1 MAGGLELCT
10 LELNHYGLVEN
21 GVYKGGKVC
30 YVDNCVDDY
39 LSLVDLQK
47 IGVELGYNV
56 DITQRVTSL
65 KVYYKKPGKFGAS
78 ALIEVKDDSFIP
90 GLIACIPGNRIV
102 QLYYHDPTDLNTIGS
117 QAFEVWPSLDSE
129 NYNGGTDEFKGH
141 QYWPFIDRLANADNS
156 VKKVNT
162 YEAASVGIHEPIN
175 VEEVNGV
182 DAPNKVFDVNH
193 PNEVLDFHPPNE
205 ATGEISSDGEDID
218 IPYSGS
224 DEEEGEQNFNKLS
237 KKRKRKLPSFKQWR
251 RDTDLRNPE
260 FRLGMQ
266 FANKAEVKE
275 AIKEWA
281 IINGREVKFVKDDKI
296 RVRAKCVGNKKTKC
310 PFTIFASIIDS
321 YEPTFA
327 IKTLCLDHHCGRV
340 GKLKFANSKWLAE
353 KFADKIKKNPH
364 WNVGAFKSEVLD
376 QYRMNVSRH
385 QIYRAKRLSKLII
398 ERSYKEQYAR
408 LWDYAEQLKVAN
420 KGSTVV
426 ISNKM
431 EGDQPVFRRM
441 YVCLEA
447 CKKGFLEGCRHVIGV
462 DGCHLKGPYTGQI
475 LTAVGVDG
483 NNGMFPI
490 AYAIVEIENKSS
502 WIWFLELLKADLNIE
517 NGAAWV
523 FISDKQKGLIPAI
536 QSVLPT
542 TEHRMC
548 WRHLYNNFK
557 ASHPGLALK
566 NTLWAL
572 ATSNTI
578 PWFDVEMEKMKQQD
592 EKAWIWI
599 QKRPPQNWSR
609 AYFASHFKC
618 DILLN
623 NLCESFNS
631 RILDARDKAILTC
644 LERIMVY
651 IMLRM
656 ANRRI
661 AARHW
666 KHPVG
671 PRIFKIIEK
680 NKLGASQCIPMMAG
694 DKKFLVQH
702 MYGAE
707 FVVDLKAKT
716 CSCRRWDLCGIPCP
730 HAISC
735 IFSTDENVYDY
746 THDCYKQEAYL
757 ISYDPIVHPVPSM
770 DQWKKTGLPAIR
782 PPPYKKQP
790 GRPKMSRTKEVGEV
804 QAPAPPPPNPIPPD
818 YIPPPAKLKRIFVKG
833 YSDHFHQINGPNP
846 STGIGKPKGCGVTK
860 GKGKQA
866 TQKPVSTEKDKEIS
880 SSIAKGNGARTS

>member
-1 MAGGLELCT
+1 MATTFRWSGEHPQYTSTTPNMHILEFGAGGLELCT

-56 DITQRVTSL
+56 DITQKVTSL
-65 KVYYKKPGKFGAS
+65 KVYHKKPGKFGAS

-141 QYWPFIDRLANADNS
+141 QYWPFIDCLANADNS

-162 YEAASVGIHEPIN
+162 YEAASVGIHGNIQEFNEDEAREDNENNEKEGENEEEDEVFVDSDYGVSDDEEPIN

-182 DAPNKVFDVNH
+182 DAPNEVFDVNH

-321 YEPTFA
+321 DEPTFA
-327 IKTLCLDHHCGRV
+327 IKTFCLDHHCGRV
-340 GKLKFANSKWLAE
+340 GKLKFANSNWLAE

-364 WNVGAFKSEVLD
+364 WNVGAFKS
-376 QYRMNVSRH
+376 NVA
-385 QIYRAKRLSKLII
+385 IK
-398 ERSYKEQYAR
+398 
-408 LWDYAEQLKVAN
+408 
-420 KGSTVV
+420 
-426 ISNKM
+426 
-431 EGDQPVFRRM
+431 
-441 YVCLEA
+441 
-447 CKKGFLEGCRHVIGV
+447 
-462 DGCHLKGPYTGQI
+462 
-475 LTAVGVDG
+475 
-483 NNGMFPI
+483 NNM
-490 AYAIVEIENKSS
+490 
-502 WIWFLELLKADLNIE
+502 
-517 NGAAWV
+517 
-523 FISDKQKGLIPAI
+523 
-536 QSVLPT
+536 
-542 TEHRMC
+542 
-548 WRHLYNNFK
+548 
-557 ASHPGLALK
+557 PG
-566 NTLWAL
+566 
-572 ATSNTI
+572 
-578 PWFDVEMEKMKQQD
+578 
-592 EKAWIWI
+592 
-599 QKRPPQNWSR
+599 
-609 AYFASHFKC
+609 
-618 DILLN
+618 
-623 NLCESFNS
+623 
-631 RILDARDKAILTC
+631 
-644 LERIMVY
+644 
-651 IMLRM
+651 
-656 ANRRI
+656 
-661 AARHW
+661 
-666 KHPVG
+666 
-671 PRIFKIIEK
+671 
-680 NKLGASQCIPMMAG
+680 
-694 DKKFLVQH
+694 
-702 MYGAE
+702 YGAE

-730 HAISC
+730 HVISC

-770 DQWKKTGLPAIR
+770 DQWKKTGLPAIS

-804 QAPAPPPPNPIPPD
+804 QVPAPPPPNPIPPD
-818 YIPPPAKLKRIFVKG
+818 YIPPPAKLKRIFVNVKCGICGQRGHNRLSHKKEGEKSSSNIQEGAQG

-846 STGIGKPKGCGVTK
+846 SIGIGKPKGCDN
-860 GKGKQA
+860 
-866 TQKPVSTEKDKEIS
+866 S
-880 SSIAKGNGARTS
+880 